1 LYTVTLDDESE
12 QQVDSLPPAA
22 LAPFAELWAMLEV
35 TPWNGDPFN
44 KLKPDSPMRGQA
56 FGQNHEGMAVY
67 LILEDQRRV
76 DLLVVVW
83 MS

>member
-1 LYTVTLDDESE
+1 
-12 QQVDSLPPAA
+12 
-22 LAPFAELWAMLEV
+22 MLEV
-35 TPWNGDPFN
+35 APWNGDPFN
-44 KLKPDSPMRGQA
+44 KLKPHSPMRGQA

>member
-1 LYTVTLDDESE
+1 
-12 QQVDSLPPAA
+12 
-22 LAPFAELWAMLEV
+22 MLKV
-35 TPWNGDPFN
+35 APWNGDPFN
-44 KLKPDSPMRGQA
+44 KLKPDSPMRGQT